1 LAACA
6 AHNDATFVYQL
17 AAGANIAALSCVAV
31 IPAMLPGARIYNTEL
46 FAPFW
51 VSGCTSYTKN
61 QCGDS
66 TAVGNCDAKYVSGS
80 PTTCVAACPGGKNY
94 MFSDNGDMVCS
105 STTCQV

>member
-1 LAACA
+1 MAACA

-51 VSGCTSYTKN
+51 VSGCNGYVINSCSDNTSTI
-61 QCGDS
+61 
-66 TAVGNCDAKYVSGS
+66 GNC
-80 PTTCVAACPGGKNY
+80 
-94 MFSDNGDMVCS
+94 
-105 STTCQV
+105 